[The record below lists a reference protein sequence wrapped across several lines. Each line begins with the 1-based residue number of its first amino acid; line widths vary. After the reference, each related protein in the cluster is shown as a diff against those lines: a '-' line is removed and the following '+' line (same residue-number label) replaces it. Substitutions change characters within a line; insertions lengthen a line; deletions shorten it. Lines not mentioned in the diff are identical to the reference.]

1 MAKQGPNFRS
11 RQPSADINHNNQFIN
26 TEELR
31 LEENEEGQEEPL
43 KNWNEQSHFTSSSKQ
58 FY

>member
-11 RQPSADINHNNQFIN
+11 RQPSMDQNQNQFIN